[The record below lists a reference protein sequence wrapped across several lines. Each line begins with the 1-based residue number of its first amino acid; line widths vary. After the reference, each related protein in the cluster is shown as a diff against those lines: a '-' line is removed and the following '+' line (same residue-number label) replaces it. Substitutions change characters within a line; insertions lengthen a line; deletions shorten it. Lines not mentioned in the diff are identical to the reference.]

1 MQAIAARAVRRERS
15 TPSSR
20 PGARKA
26 QAVSNTRDLNDEG
39 RQRLWKSLRECSP
52 LAESSDGRDE
62 LWLAV
67 RAAVCTR
74 GSAGVTPMGSDTR
87 VLVSAEHATDEL
99 IAAMS
104 WLMTNE
110 GRARAMSPL
119 DLFICLRGVATRSA
133 QGSGRKAQADTL
145 HGMTHVPP
153 GSGLRWHDAPDWLA
167 S

>member
-1 MQAIAARAVRRERS
+1 MSRAA
-15 TPSSR
+15 
-20 PGARKA
+20 
-26 QAVSNTRDLNDEG
+26 DLNDEA
-39 RQRLWKSLRECSP
+39 RQRLWTALHECPP
-52 LAESSDGRDE
+52 LSESSAERDA

-74 GSAGVTPMGSDTR
+74 GSAGVTPLGSDTR

-104 WLMTNE
+104 WLMANE
-110 GRARAMSPL
+110 ARARVLAPL

-133 QGSGRKAQADTL
+133 HGSGRKAQADSL
-145 HGMTHVPP
+145 HGMTHVPA
-153 GSGLRWHDAPDWLA
+153 GSGLRWQNWADWLA